1 MPYSNIVFVKLFLS
15 LFEEDD
21 RFLYQLNESQQLLY
35 IKMLYMAGSTNN
47 NIPKNLKFICNK
59 INYHH
64 EEECFKSDI
73 KRIKEVFPKFI
84 ENDHFYS
91 FEKFEELHNYIGKSK
106 GNPKE
111 IQRMIPEKSKRR
123 VREDKDNNIPPPIEE
138 VKAYCQERNNGI
150 DPNRWFNHYQVKGSN
165 TNKIKYLDY
174 VYLTSIEYKSLV
186 DKFGASD
193 TQDRI
198 ARLNEYGHQFPKK
211 FKEYGSHY
219 HTILAWARR
228 DETNNPGAS
237 SRVSLTK
244 QQASNLAQL
253 SALRKEQLGEL
264 PKL

>member
-111 IQRMIPEKSKRR
+111 IQRMIPEKSKNKRR
-123 VREDKDNNIPPPIEE
+123 VRIREDKDKEE
-138 VKAYCQERNNGI
+138 DKEASFVFLKEKLFLKNWGEYLEMRQKIRKPATDRAKEMVLTELHKHDLETAVKMLEQ
-150 DPNRWFNHYQVKGSN
+150 
-165 TNKIKYLDY
+165 
-174 VYLTSIEYKSLV
+174 SI
-186 DKFGASD
+186 
-193 TQDRI
+193 
-198 ARLNEYGHQFPKK
+198 LNSWQGVFPL
-211 FKEYGSHY
+211 KE
-219 HTILAWARR
+219 
-228 DETNNPGAS
+228 
-237 SRVSLTK
+237 K
-244 QQASNLAQL
+244 
-253 SALRKEQLGEL
+253 LGEL
-264 PKL
+264 TKAQKNNLSGLKKTMERISNDKSKLSTGLPCLDSGVPRTAI